1 MSEHSPAST
10 SQISSIGNEPV
21 EQQRSTEE
29 LTRQAREQ
37 ALQAGKYLAS
47 KTQDYPFGALLLAGL
62 VGYAMG
68 YLIHTSWSNAPR
80 KQWREN
86 KGYAGE
92 QTSAPKGHS
101 GDVLRPIE

>member
-10 SQISSIGNEPV
+10 SQFGSTRTEPV
-21 EQQRSTEE
+21 EQQRSAEV

-37 ALQAGKYLAS
+37 ASKAGKYLAN

-62 VGYAMG
+62 IGYGMG
-68 YLIHTSWSNAPR
+68 YLIHTSWSSAPR
-80 KQWREN
+80 EEWSEDR
-86 KGYAGE
+86 GCPGE